1 MDVLDKKDS
10 HLFLWLKRRWR
21 AWNCLENLAAVIQ
34 YFCLREMG
42 HGADRGGPAFWDAGG
57 AACLSGIWQAASI
70 QLHAAWMSEK
80 WGEYCGHTALV
91 TACAW
96 KCYKPE
102 RCLTVHSFGGFL
114 SMAHPLHIQ

>member
-1 MDVLDKKDS
+1 MAETQMAGMELPGEFGS
-10 HLFLWLKRRWR
+10 CYPIFLSEGNG
-21 AWNCLENLAAVIQ
+21 AWS
-34 YFCLREMG
+34 RS
-42 HGADRGGPAFWDAGG
+42 GGPAFWDAGG

-70 QLHAAWMSEK
+70 QLHAAWMSGK
-80 WGEYCGHTALV
+80 WGEYCGHAALV